1 MKFQKSPSVIVKPK
15 KKKERERERDLLRH
29 VRHSDA
35 LTL

>member
-1 MKFQKSPSVIVKPK
+1 MKFQKSPSVILKPK
-15 KKKERERERDLLRH
+15 KKERERDLLRH

>member
-15 KKKERERERDLLRH
+15 KKKKERERDLLRH